1 MKSSFEPRNPR
12 FETRVRQSFDAQTV
26 MRTIGARLAEVT
38 PGRVV
43 IELPYRSDLAQQH
56 GFIHAGISAA
66 IMDSA
71 CGYAAFSLMPAEVE
85 VLTVEFKINL
95 LAPASGELFRAVGE
109 VRKSGRQVFVSEAD
123 LLARTGDDEK
133 LVATM
138 TGTLMAIYPPEA
150 A

>member
-38 PGRVV
+38 PGRVL
-43 IELPYRSDLAQQH
+43 IELPYRSDLVQQH
-56 GFIHAGISAA
+56 GFIHAG

-71 CGYAAFSLMPAEVE
+71 CGYAAFSLMPVEVE